1 LIWERRKQCK
11 LGRLTSTKKKMAKWK
26 ARTCFFF
33 YPKRGRAAITWRDAV
48 QCQWMMQ
55 CRRRTI
61 ASTIERP
68 QFERRSRS
76 FSSFSA
82 ASFLVLRRVSDLPIN
97 TCLLSSRPKP
107 TPSSCP
113 WGAESTPKD
122 AGRTPR
128 FLRFQVKSR
137 EPTASAVFSRGSCLR
152 ISFFLSADF
161 FLSWPLLG
169 CRVPI
174 TVRC

>member
-1 LIWERRKQCK
+1 
-11 LGRLTSTKKKMAKWK
+11 
-26 ARTCFFF
+26 
-33 YPKRGRAAITWRDAV
+33 V
-48 QCQWMMQ
+48 
-55 CRRRTI
+55 
-61 ASTIERP
+61 
-68 QFERRSRS
+68 
-76 FSSFSA
+76 
-82 ASFLVLRRVSDLPIN
+82 VSDLPIN

-137 EPTASAVFSRGSCLR
+137 TDRICSVFSRGSCLR

-174 TVRC
+174 TVRSPVIKILLGSRSLPRLGGWFLHSTFPPRVP